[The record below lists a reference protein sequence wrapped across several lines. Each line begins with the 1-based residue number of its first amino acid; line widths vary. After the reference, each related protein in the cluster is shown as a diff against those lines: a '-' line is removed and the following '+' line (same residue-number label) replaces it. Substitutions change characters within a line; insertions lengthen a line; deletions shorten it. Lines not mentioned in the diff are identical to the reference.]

1 MAEPKWLAEDLIL
14 AIHDEQLAMFG
25 GGTGIRDRG
34 LLESAL
40 ARPVDRFH
48 YEPEASLFNLAAALG
63 SGIIGNHP
71 FVDGNKRTGLMA
83 IRAFLR
89 LNGWNFE
96 PEQADEV
103 AMILGLAAGE
113 VDEPELARWIEAN
126 AEKA

>member
-1 MAEPKWLAEDLIL
+1 MAEPKWLPRDLIL

-25 GGTGIRDRG
+25 GGTGIRDMG

-40 ARPVDRFH
+40 ARPVNKFH
-48 YEPEASLFNLAAALG
+48 YEPGTSLFDLAAPLG
-63 SGIIGNHP
+63 AGIIGNHP

-96 PEQADEV
+96 PEQTDEV

-126 AEKA
+126 TEKA

>member
-40 ARPVDRFH
+40 ARPVNRFH

-71 FVDGNKRTGLMA
+71 FIDGNKRTGLMA

-96 PEQADEV
+96 PQQADEV

-126 AEKA
+126 TKKA

>member
-40 ARPVDRFH
+40 ARPVNRFH

-71 FVDGNKRTGLMA
+71 FIDGNKRTGLMA

-103 AMILGLAAGE
+103 AMILGLAAGD
-113 VDEPELARWIEAN
+113 VDEPELAGWIEAN
-126 AEKA
+126 TKKA